1 MQTRDITVQELK
13 QRLDAGEEIILI
25 DVREPHE
32 REICHIGG
40 TLIPLGTI
48 PEKLSEL
55 SEHKDKEIIV
65 YCRTGGRSGKA
76 VAFLKEQGFVNVRNL
91 VGGVHAWSD
100 QIDNSMPKY

>member
-1 MQTRDITVQELK
+1 MQTGDITVQELK

-48 PEKLSEL
+48 PEKLNEL

-65 YCRTGGRSGKA
+65 YCRTGGRSSNA
-76 VAFLKEQGFVNVRNL
+76 VAFLKGQGFVNVRNL